1 VGKEG
6 REIIHKPRNT
16 FSQPKKLLV
25 EKSFTVLLPNHI
37 NILWSYLSE
46 ALWDVPRTSPLYQLS
61 IFLSGKRLF
70 PGWAIFFS
78 VLGRD
83 LSANLERVVGQ
94 SLLLILLLAVLAALV
109 TAVVFLDMSCC
120 LLLPEQPLAVRL
132 LRFFRGLG

>member
-16 FSQPKKLLV
+16 FSQPKKLLG

-78 VLGRD
+78 GL
-83 LSANLERVVGQ
+83 
-94 SLLLILLLAVLAALV
+94 SLLLLSPCKVPSGGEGGLKIL
-109 TAVVFLDMSCC
+109 T
-120 LLLPEQPLAVRL
+120 PE
-132 LRFFRGLG
+132 